1 MSYALVTDLAR
12 NALMVTVLI
21 AAPLLIVA
29 LLVGLLVSIIQ
40 TVTQVQEQT
49 LSFLPKLVAVGV
61 TFIIALPWMLQL
73 LVQYTAGLLRGLP
86 AFVS

>member
-29 LLVGLLVSIIQ
+29 LLVGLLVSIVQ

>member
-29 LLVGLLVSIIQ
+29 LLVGLLVSIVQ

-73 LVQYTAGLLRGLP
+73 LVQYTTGLLRGLP

>member
-1 MSYALVTDLAR
+1 
-12 NALMVTVLI
+12 MVTVLV

-29 LLVGLLVSIIQ
+29 LLVGLLVSILQ

-73 LVQYTAGLLRGLP
+73 LVQYTTGLLRGLP

>member
-29 LLVGLLVSIIQ
+29 LLVGLLVSIVQ

-73 LVQYTAGLLRGLP
+73 LVQYTTSLLRGLP